1 MPILKTEYNSSC
13 SHHYH
18 HLHHL
23 QRLTSSSFRSH
34 LGTEAG
40 AQMLSE
46 WNQAVGRLSIQV
58 SAFPN
63 PYASPYLS
71 VPSRYVSNHIGPT
84 IFISTVFKWNA
95 SMDTEDLCC
104 CLVAKL
110 CPTLC
115 NPLDCSPPGSSIH
128 GILQARILEC
138 ITISFS
144 RRYSWPRDQ
153 SHVSCI
159 GRRILY
165 HWAIRKAHLRH

>member
-23 QRLTSSSFRSH
+23 QRLTSSSFGSH

-40 AQMLSE
+40 AQVLSE
-46 WNQAVGRLSIQV
+46 WNQAVGSLSIQV

-71 VPSRYVSNHIGPT
+71 APSRYISSHIGPT
-84 IFISTVFKWNA
+84 IFISTVFKQNA
-95 SMDTEDLCC
+95 SMDTKDLCC

-110 CPTLC
+110 CPTLATPWTVTHQA
-115 NPLDCSPPGSSIH
+115 PLFMG
-128 GILQARILEC
+128 
-138 ITISFS
+138 FS
-144 RRYSWPRDQ
+144 RQEY
-153 SHVSCI
+153 
-159 GRRILY
+159 
-165 HWAIRKAHLRH
+165 

>member
-23 QRLTSSSFRSH
+23 QRLTSSSFGSH

-46 WNQAVGRLSIQV
+46 WNQAVGSLSIQV

-71 VPSRYVSNHIGPT
+71 APSRYISSHIGPT
-84 IFISTVFKWNA
+84 IFISTVFKQNA
-95 SMDTEDLCC
+95 SMDTKDLCC

-110 CPTLC
+110 CPTLATPWTVTHQA
-115 NPLDCSPPGSSIH
+115 PLFMG
-128 GILQARILEC
+128 
-138 ITISFS
+138 FS
-144 RRYSWPRDQ
+144 RQEYWSVLPFPSPGD
-153 SHVSCI
+153 I
-159 GRRILY
+159 PDPGI
-165 HWAIRKAHLRH
+165 KAMSPALAGGFFTPEPSGKPT